1 MDKDKLEKINKVA
14 KTIEKL
20 ETLKDTLNSRI
31 DKITIIRNSD
41 SLNVLYSNPYTSPE
55 LREIDTKLIEVMATA
70 GLKYIDKVLKTKQ
83 QEFNK
88 LFLN

>member
-20 ETLKDTLNSRI
+20 EILKDTLNSRI
-31 DKITIIRNSD
+31 DKITIIRNSE
-41 SLNVLYSNPYTSPE
+41 SLNVLYNNPYTSPE
-55 LREIDTKLIEVMATA
+55 LREIDTKLVEVMATV
-70 GLKYIDKVLKTKQ
+70 GLKYIEKVLKTKQ

-88 LFLN
+88 L